1 VLHFYHMSVP
11 MQNFIACLGMILFI
25 IMVVPTTWLLERH
38 GLRIAVSIKKKRSPG
53 PMFSRLPNQNLN
65 RY

>member
-1 VLHFYHMSVP
+1 MSVP

-38 GLRIAVSIKKKRSPG
+38 GLRIAVSQEI
-53 PMFSRLPNQNLN
+53 FSFSGSTFVADLTKIFARFLLVQL
-65 RY
+65 

>member
-1 VLHFYHMSVP
+1 

-38 GLRIAVSIKKKRSPG
+38 GLRIAVSIKKKDPG
-53 PMFSRLPNQNLN
+53 KCLAAYLTKTYN